1 MGGVEAHRSLCRAA
15 LAGFG
20 GVVAHAVRGNQYR
33 TLDEEHIVET
43 GREAVLRTLVV
54 ECHAVVSGF
63 GVMYIFAII
72 TVR

>member
-1 MGGVEAHRSLCRAA
+1 MEVSNMAEKVLIID
-15 LAGFG
+15 
-20 GVVAHAVRGNQYR
+20 
-33 TLDEEHIVET
+33 DEEHIVET

-54 ECHAVVSGF
+54 ECHAVVSCF